1 MVDKDRGETWK
12 NKCCNFMNI
21 GIGDSFTYKRNHWMV
36 IDVKNEKFICKN
48 KGNGAVVECKRV
60 D

>member
-1 MVDKDRGETWK
+1 
-12 NKCCNFMNI
+12 MNI

-48 KGNGAVVECKRV
+48 KGNGAVVEFDKETV
-60 D
+60 KNLIK